1 MPGFASAFNRNERKA
16 GIEMANEMSSM
27 GAAGNLASADE
38 RSTQAPKGQVA
49 ENIKDQLI
57 AKAKMKRGL
66 SPSVG

>member
-1 MPGFASAFNRNERKA
+1 
-16 GIEMANEMSSM
+16 MANEMSSM

-38 RSTQAPKGQVA
+38 RSTQALKGQVA